1 MLYFGAQNA
10 EPLEQGICEFCGYV
24 YPFITWELFN
34 SARLIA
40 SETDQSQRKPTTC
53 NLKTRESVQCIVFSI
68 VIGWKRVLR
77 HKSES
82 VAKECRRMIGK
93 QVLKH
98 LDVEKDTHPVSTTN
112 DFKLT
117 HHLGLRAK
125 LFDVLI
131 QLRITRQKNKPVT
144 EISQI
149 LFKRVYKRLI
159 EC

>member
-1 MLYFGAQNA
+1 
-10 EPLEQGICEFCGYV
+10 
-24 YPFITWELFN
+24 
-34 SARLIA
+34 
-40 SETDQSQRKPTTC
+40 
-53 NLKTRESVQCIVFSI
+53 
-68 VIGWKRVLR
+68 
-77 HKSES
+77 
-82 VAKECRRMIGK
+82 MIGK

-112 DFKLT
+112 NFKLT